1 MAEWSGYV
9 YQCSAGETF
18 DAIALQVYDNEKYA
32 CDLMNANPHLA
43 TKLVFDGTEVL
54 NLPVVEA
61 EEDEQENEYA
71 PAFAPWK
78 EG

>member
-18 DAIALQVYDNEKYA
+18 DIVALQIYDDEKYA

-43 TKLVFDGTEVL
+43 TTSVFDGTEEL
-54 NLPVVEA
+54 LLPVVEVD
-61 EEDEQENEYA
+61 EDEQENEYA
-71 PAFAPWK
+71 PASAPWK
-78 EG
+78 E